1 MELSV
6 TFTSGVFWYVCEVGL
21 VRRKDSNVD
30 LKKKINKRT
39 KPVRRREKK
48 YQDTAKCLVIGIKQG
63 KSETVFT
70 IEAQRIYERSEG

>member
-6 TFTSGVFWYVCEVGL
+6 TFTSGVFWYVCEVG
-21 VRRKDSNVD
+21 VTWI
-30 LKKKINKRT
+30 LKKKNKRT
-39 KPVRRREKK
+39 KPVRRGEKK